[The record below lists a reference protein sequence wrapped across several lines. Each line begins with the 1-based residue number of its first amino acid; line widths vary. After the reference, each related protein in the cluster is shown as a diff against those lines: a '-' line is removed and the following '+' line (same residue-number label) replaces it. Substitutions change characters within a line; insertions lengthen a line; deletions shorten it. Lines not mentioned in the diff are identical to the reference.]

1 VTPVE
6 KMAARVLARHKLQ
19 PPYDL
24 DTLVKNY
31 ADIEEHYFPFD
42 ADGVTVGIGGVNKP
56 QILINSSPPLTRKKF
71 TLAHELGHIIIPWHT
86 GTIVSHI
93 NPEGV
98 NFEYREMETEA
109 NQFAAELLIPKAWL
123 LDLQQNFTSV
133 GRFLNKIVQESAASR
148 DAVFIKF
155 FNTIEIPII
164 CAELDTSGGL
174 LKLYSTGNAPTGV
187 NLSGKNLINDTMFTT
202 ASSEEVF
209 SVGDREY
216 KAWVFNNDIIS
227 DTETDPRPWREV
239 LKQILDETDS
249 HKLLPRINA
258 ILPSQ
263 YSSHKQKTE
272 SEICA
277 LIIRSY
283 DVRGIFDVVV
293 AHPLFSQ
300 YVIKRIK
307 ELMAKNKN

>member
-1 VTPVE
+1 MTPVE
-6 KMAARVLARHKLQ
+6 KMAARVLLRHKLQ

-24 DTLVKNY
+24 DALVQNY
-31 ADIEEHYFPFD
+31 ADIEQRHFPFD
-42 ADGVTVGIGGVNKP
+42 ADGVTVGIGGDKTP
-56 QILINSSPPLTRKKF
+56 LILINSSPPITRKKF

-93 NPEGV
+93 NPDGV
-98 NFEYREMETEA
+98 NVEYREMESEA
-109 NQFAAELLIPKAWL
+109 NQFAAELLIPKSWL
-123 LDLQQNFTSV
+123 LNLQKGFTSV
-133 GRFLNKIVQESAASR
+133 EHFINKIVQESGASR

-155 FNTIEIPII
+155 FNVIEIPII
-164 CAELDTSGGL
+164 CVELDMSGDL
-174 LKLYSTGNAPTGV
+174 IKSYRTGNAPTGAV
-187 NLSGKNLINDTMFTT
+187 LSGKDLINDKVFTT

-216 KAWVFNNDIIS
+216 KAWVFNDKNIK

-239 LKQILDETDS
+239 LKQILNETDS
-249 HKLLPRINA
+249 QKLLLSINA
-258 ILPSQ
+258 ILAAQ
-263 YSSHKQKTE
+263 YSSHKKKSE

-283 DVRGIFDVVV
+283 DVRGKFDSVV
-293 AHPLFSQ
+293 AHPLFPQ

-307 ELMAKNKN
+307 ELMAKNKL